1 MKDLTLIE
9 SPRSGLSALQRVLS
23 STCVLPALIAA
34 AFGMLYLLTPTAD
47 YFWDGITF
55 SLQIEKVAHGERD
68 PALLFHQSH
77 LLYNAFGFLLYRAT
91 LAIGLPV
98 RALTL
103 LQTANSIIGAIG
115 TG

>member
-23 STCVLPALIAA
+23 STFVLPTLIAA
-34 AFGMLYLLTPTAD
+34 AFGMLYLVTPTAD

-55 SLQIEKVAHGERD
+55 ALQIEKVAGGERA

-77 LLYNAFGFLLYRAT
+77 LIYNLIGYLLYSS
-91 LAIGLPV
+91 LNAIGLHA

-103 LQTANSIIGAIG
+103 LQAANA
-115 TG
+115 